1 MSKKYDVIVIGAGI
15 GGLTAAAILARNGK
29 KVLVL
34 EKMHVAGGYAVN
46 FKRGDFNFDASLHM
60 IDGCGKNQGTYKVF
74 DKCGILSKVQF
85 LKSPQ
90 LYRAIYPDF
99 NINILQN
106 DSQEYLRILTKYF
119 PNECCNIKRLFREM
133 SSIFDEIRKYLY
145 SKVPLW
151 LELPFFPMR
160 YPKLFYYANKSTK
173 IMLDRYLTD
182 KRLKAIMAQLWGF
195 YGLSPIKLSPLYFSY
210 GWYDYLYNGGYYPK
224 GGSGALTNA
233 FLEVIKENHG
243 EILLNSEVKKINFK
257 HSNIHSVTDKNSRE
271 FLSKIVISNID
282 IRRTFHDL
290 VGEGHLNRSFLEKV
304 DRVEPS
310 ISAFI
315 VYLGLN
321 VNIKD
326 KGINDC
332 EVLYN
337 PSYDLEKQL
346 EDCIN
351 NSMQETFFFLTIYS
365 NIDSEIAPKGK
376 STIGIMT
383 LSGYDFWK
391 DLPKSEY
398 EERKTQ
404 LAKDLVKRAEGIIP
418 GLSSYIETIEIATPL
433 TMERYTGN
441 YKGSIYGAS
450 QTVSQ
455 SGIKRFSQKTP
466 IKNLYLVG
474 AWTFPGEGISGV
486 AHSGERAAEQILKI
500 IK

>member
-1 MSKKYDVIVIGAGI
+1 
-15 GGLTAAAILARNGK
+15 
-29 KVLVL
+29 
-34 EKMHVAGGYAVN
+34 
-46 FKRGDFNFDASLHM
+46 
-60 IDGCGKNQGTYKVF
+60 
-74 DKCGILSKVQF
+74 
-85 LKSPQ
+85 
-90 LYRAIYPDF
+90 
-99 NINILQN
+99 
-106 DSQEYLRILTKYF
+106 
-119 PNECCNIKRLFREM
+119 
-133 SSIFDEIRKYLY
+133 
-145 SKVPLW
+145 
-151 LELPFFPMR
+151 
-160 YPKLFYYANKSTK
+160 
-173 IMLDRYLTD
+173 
-182 KRLKAIMAQLWGF
+182 
-195 YGLSPIKLSPLYFSY
+195 
-210 GWYDYLYNGGYYPK
+210 
-224 GGSGALTNA
+224 
-233 FLEVIKENHG
+233 
-243 EILLNSEVKKINFK
+243 
-257 HSNIHSVTDKNSRE
+257 
-271 FLSKIVISNID
+271 
-282 IRRTFHDL
+282 RTFHDL